1 MTTVV
6 RFHEL
11 GGPDV
16 LRLEN
21 LEVPPPGKSEVKI
34 RVEAIGLN
42 RAELAFRAGRY
53 LERPKLPSRLGY
65 EAAGTVI
72 GVGDSVNSL
81 TPGQRVGVIPS
92 FSLTDYG
99 TYGEEIIVPVHAV
112 VPCPNDVSSET
123 FAAVWM
129 QYLTAYGGLIEA
141 GSLQPGEHVLITAA
155 SSSVGLASIK
165 VALAIGAT
173 PIATTRTSVKREAL
187 RRAGAA
193 HVIATQEQDLAS
205 EVRTITDGKG
215 VRLVFD
221 PIAGPFVETLAKA
234 TSPGGMLIIYGGLS
248 AQPTPFPGGLAMAKG
263 LTMRGYTLFET
274 TRVPARL
281 SKAKDLILDGIASK
295 KFVPVIDRTFHLH
308 DIADAHRYMEA
319 GEHVGKIVVTVP

>member
-1 MTTVV
+1 MTAVV

-16 LRLEN
+16 LRLED

-72 GVGDSVNSL
+72 SVGDSVNSF

-99 TYGEEIIVPVHAV
+99 TYGEEIIVPMRAV
-112 VPCPNDVSSET
+112 VPCPSDVSSET

-129 QYLTAYGGLIEA
+129 QYLTAYGGLIEV
-141 GSLQPGEHVLITAA
+141 GSLQSGEHVLITAA

-165 VALAIGAT
+165 LALAIGAT
-173 PIATTRTSVKREAL
+173 PIAATRTGAKREAL
-187 RRAGAA
+187 RQAGAA

-248 AQPTPFPGGLAMAKG
+248 AQPTPFPGGLAMLKG
-263 LTMRGYTLFET
+263 LTMRGYTLFEIT
-274 TRVPARL
+274 GAPARL
-281 SKAKDLILDGIASK
+281 SKAKDLILDGIRSK
-295 KFVPVIDRTFHLH
+295 KFVPIIDRIFHLR

>member
-1 MTTVV
+1 MATVV

-11 GGPDV
+11 GGPEV
-16 LRLEN
+16 LRLEK

-72 GVGDSVNSL
+72 SAGDSVNSL

-99 TYGEEIIVPVHAV
+99 TYGEEIVVLAHAV
-112 VPCPNDVSSET
+112 VPCPSDVSSET

-129 QYLTAYGGLIEA
+129 QYLTAYGGLIEV

-165 VALAIGAT
+165 LALAIGAT
-173 PIATTRTSVKREAL
+173 PIAATRTSAKREAL
-187 RRAGAA
+187 HRAGAM

-215 VRLVFD
+215 ARLVFD

-248 AQPTPFPGGLAMAKG
+248 AQSTPFPGGLAMLKG
-263 LTMRGYTLFET
+263 LTMRGYTLFEM
-274 TRVPARL
+274 TRVPTRL
-281 SKAKDLILDGIASK
+281 SKATDFILDGINSK
-295 KFVPVIDRTFHLH
+295 KFVPIIDRTFHLN

-319 GEHVGKIVVTVP
+319 GQHVGKIVVTVP

>member
-1 MTTVV
+1 MPAVV

-21 LEVPPPGKSEVKI
+21 LDVPPPGRSEVKI

-72 GVGDSVNSL
+72 SVGDSVNSF

-112 VPCPNDVSSET
+112 VPCPSDVSSET
-123 FAAVWM
+123 FASVWM
-129 QYLTAYGGLIEA
+129 QYLTAYGGLIEV

-165 VALAIGAT
+165 LALAIGAT
-173 PIATTRTSVKREAL
+173 PIAATRTSAKREAL
-187 RRAGAA
+187 HRAGAT
-193 HVIATQEQDLAS
+193 HVVATQEQDLAS

-248 AQPTPFPGGLAMAKG
+248 AQPTPFPGGLAMLKG
-263 LTMRGYTLFET
+263 LTMRGYTLFEM
-274 TRVPARL
+274 TRVPERL
-281 SKAKDLILDGIASK
+281 SKAKDLILDGIQSK
-295 KFVPVIDRTFHLH
+295 KLVPLIDRAFHLR

-319 GEHVGKIVVTVP
+319 SEHVGKIVVTVP